1 MMTEI
6 EIRTPSERI
15 VGELVRDMPHG
26 TVFASAGNHEFWQ
39 RPARGVPLMRVFEG
53 VVSIDGQSSWKLKQD
68 DERRG
73 VPYRKVTITLE

>member
-1 MMTEI
+1 MTEI
-6 EIRTPSERI
+6 KIVTPAIRV

-26 TVFASAGNHEFWQ
+26 TVFASAGDHEFYQ
-39 RPARGVPLMRVFEG
+39 RHTNRSVSLMRVFEG
-53 VVSIDGQSSWKLKQD
+53 VVSIDGLCTWKLKPD